1 MVFESLVTDLLNRFL
16 GDYVQNLDKN
26 QLKIGIWGGEF
37 IDLVFFFCY
46 KITKY

>member
-26 QLKIGIWGGEF
+26 QLKIGIWGGKLLI
-37 IDLVFFFCY
+37 IDKLNYF
-46 KITKY
+46 K

>member
-26 QLKIGIWGGEF
+26 QLKIGIWGGKF
-37 IDLVFFFCY
+37 GFFN
-46 KITKY
+46 KIKFNLKT